1 MNSVSRYII
10 GGVAVAVVVF
20 LCWYFSSIIA
30 YVAVAVVI
38 SFLGRPLIDRL
49 RRVKIRGRRL
59 GDGLCAAVT
68 LVCVW
73 LVAIFFFCT
82 QLNQFT
88 VVAKRI
94 EIILISGIVRIFIG
108 NSGAVFEDTV
118 KTR

>member
-82 QLNQFT
+82 VIPLVIHRKQGMQVCLVCHIYTPCVKLNLF
-88 VVAKRI
+88 APD
-94 EIILISGIVRIFIG
+94 LP
-108 NSGAVFEDTV
+108 
-118 KTR
+118 